1 VTTGEFGDDSGV
13 PGTRSVPTV
22 IHMDDETRWTLVA
35 QRQQPPVPF
44 LYAVRTTG
52 VYCRPTCSSRRPR
65 PENVVFFDDAATA
78 RASGYRACLRCRP
91 DVPSGPGP
99 VEAVVAAC
107 RAMLAEGGPLPVA
120 GLERAAGLPGRRLG
134 AAFREVAGC
143 TPRAFG
149 DAVRTGAART
159 LLRDGRVADAVFAA
173 GFGSVRGFYETAAP
187 TLGMTPSTYAAGA
200 VGERLRWATTTTPV
214 GELLA
219 VAADR
224 GLCAVR
230 IGPDAAV
237 LLHEV
242 REEFPAADLIPAPDE
257 LAPLLSALAALAAGH
272 GTGEELPVDLR
283 GTAFQARVWAALRRI
298 PAGATRTYAEVA
310 ADIGAPTAVRAVA
323 GACAANRVALAVP
336 CHRVVRTG
344 GALGGY
350 RWGVAVKQ
358 SLLDAERASTADH
371 EATG

>member
-1 VTTGEFGDDSGV
+1 
-13 PGTRSVPTV
+13 
-22 IHMDDETRWTLVA
+22 MDDETRWTLVA
-35 QRQQPPVPF
+35 QRREPPVPF

-65 PENVVFFDDAATA
+65 PENVEFFDDAGAA
-78 RASGYRACLRCRP
+78 RGAGYRACLRCRP
-91 DVPSGPGP
+91 DAAAGPRP

-107 RAMLAEGGPLPVA
+107 HAMLAEGGPLAA
-120 GLERAAGLPGRRLG
+120 GDLERAAGLPGRRLS

-143 TPRAFG
+143 TPRGFG

-200 VGERLRWATTTTPV
+200 AGERLRWATTSTAV

-219 VAADR
+219 VVSDR

-230 IGPDAAV
+230 IGADPDA
-237 LLHEV
+237 LLDEV
-242 REEFPAADLIPAPDE
+242 REEFPSADLVPGEDE
-257 LAPLLSALAALAAGH
+257 LAPVLAALAELAAGR

-283 GTAFQARVWAALRRI
+283 GTAFQARVWSALRRI
-298 PAGATRTYAEVA
+298 PSGETRTYAQVA
-310 ADIGAPTAVRAVA
+310 EDIGAPTSVRAVA
-323 GACAANRVALAVP
+323 GACAANRVALVVP

-344 GALGGY
+344 GGLGGY
-350 RWGVAVKQ
+350 RWGTAVKQ
-358 SLLDAERASTADH
+358 ELLDAERAPVPSGQTP
-371 EATG
+371 TGPAPTG

>member
-1 VTTGEFGDDSGV
+1 MSGAEFRDASGV
-13 PGTRSVPTV
+13 QAAGPLPTV
-22 IHMDDETRWTLVA
+22 RRMDDDTRWTLVA
-35 QRQQPPVPF
+35 QRQQPTVPF

-52 VYCRPTCSSRRPR
+52 VYCRPTCTSRRPR
-65 PENVVFFDDAATA
+65 PENVVFFDDAAAA
-78 RASGYRACLRCRP
+78 RGAGYRACLRCRP
-91 DVPSGPGP
+91 DAAAGPSP
-99 VEAVVAAC
+99 VDAVVAAC

-120 GLERAAGLPGRRLG
+120 DLERVAGVSGRRLT

-143 TPRAFG
+143 PPRAFG

-159 LLRDGRVADAVFAA
+159 LLREGRVADAVFAS

-200 VGERLRWATTTTPV
+200 GGERLRWATTATPV

-230 IGPDAAV
+230 LGPDAGA
-237 LLHEV
+237 LLEEV
-242 REEFPAADLIPAPDE
+242 REEFPAADLVSAPDE
-257 LAPLLSALAALAAGH
+257 LAPVLGALGALAAGR

-298 PAGATRTYAEVA
+298 PAGETRTYAEVA
-310 ADIGAPTAVRAVA
+310 ADVGAPTWVRAVA
-323 GACAANRVALAVP
+323 GACAANRVALVVP

-358 SLLDAERASTADH
+358 RLLDAERAPA
-371 EATG
+371 AAR